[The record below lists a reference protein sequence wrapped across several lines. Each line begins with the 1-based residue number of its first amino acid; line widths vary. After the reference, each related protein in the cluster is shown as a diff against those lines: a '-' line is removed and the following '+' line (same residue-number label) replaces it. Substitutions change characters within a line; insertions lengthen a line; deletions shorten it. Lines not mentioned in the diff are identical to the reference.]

1 MSNKVIKVI
10 TILLIAASVL
20 IGLYAYPQLP
30 ERVASHWNAA
40 GEVDG
45 YMSRFWGVF
54 ILPIILVAMYLL
66 LIFLPRIDPFKKNI
80 ESFKQYYNGII
91 LTIIVFLFYVYILS
105 IAANLGWE
113 FNMTLAIIPMMAIF
127 IFVLGALLKKTK
139 RNWFMGIRTPWTLS
153 SDSVWD
159 KTHLLGSKL
168 FMMAG
173 VITIFGIF
181 FPKYTLYLG
190 IFPLIIAAV
199 VTIIYSYIFFQQEQ
213 RQSSK

>member
-66 LIFLPRIDPFKKNI
+66 LIFFPRIDPFKKNI